1 MRGWREEC
9 WAAGSDERV
18 EGKDV
23 RGSSVSPRD
32 AWTGERALKTE
43 D

>member
-1 MRGWREEC
+1 MLGS
-9 WAAGSDERV
+9 GSDERV

-23 RGSSVSPRD
+23 RESSVSSRD
-32 AWTGERALKTE
+32 AWTGERALKTG